1 MTKALTTPS
10 STTHTHTHHTHDRA
24 INETVQLTFHL
35 NYDTSRECYF
45 VVNVTLPHAIR

>member
-1 MTKALTTPS
+1 MTKALTH
-10 STTHTHTHHTHDRA
+10 THTHTHHTHDRA

-35 NYDTSRECYF
+35 NYDTSRECNF